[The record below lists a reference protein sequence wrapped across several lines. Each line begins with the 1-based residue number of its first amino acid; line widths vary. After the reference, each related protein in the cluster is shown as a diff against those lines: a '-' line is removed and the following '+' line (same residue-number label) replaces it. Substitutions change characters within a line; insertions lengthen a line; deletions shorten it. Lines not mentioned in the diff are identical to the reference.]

1 MAQSIEEQLAII
13 KAYAEGKPV
22 YCRSNYRNIGE
33 QVEEKCH
40 QFNFESSVY
49 SLTPLDWC
57 TGKSAID
64 AFRSFMFEHDDAP
77 LSFKVTVTYKDQITE
92 RENAYVRSCVNM
104 DDIFTLFIAGAEWVI
119 KNQDKGIDYDKSLAD
134 LRKKCIEIQ
143 QEKRHEE
150 DAALSSL

>member
-1 MAQSIEEQLAII
+1 MAQSIDEQLEII

-22 YCRSNYRNIGE
+22 YRRSNYRNIGE
-33 QVEEKCH
+33 QVEEKWH

-64 AFRSFMFEHDDAP
+64 AFMSFMSDHDDAP
-77 LSFKVTVTYKDQITE
+77 SSFGVTLTCKDRLTGH
-92 RENAYVRSCVNM
+92 ENEYVRYCVNSY
-104 DDIFTLFIAGAEWVI
+104 DTFTIFIAGAEWVL
-119 KNQDKGIDYDKSLAD
+119 KNLDKGIDYDKSLAE
-134 LRKKCIEIQ
+134 LREKYLEIQ

-150 DAALSSL
+150 DAALSNR

>member
-1 MAQSIEEQLAII
+1 MAQSIEEQLEII

-22 YCRSNYRNIGE
+22 YRRSNYRNIGE
-33 QVEEKCH
+33 QVDAKGH

-64 AFRSFMFEHDDAP
+64 AFMSFMYEHDDAP
-77 LSFKVTVTYKDQITE
+77 SSFGATLTCKDRLTGH
-92 RENAYVRSCVNM
+92 ENEYVRSCVNM
-104 DDIFTLFIAGAEWVI
+104 YDIFTLFIAGAEWVL
-119 KNQDKGIDYDKSLAD
+119 KNQDKGIDYDKSLAE
-134 LRKKCIEIQ
+134 LRDKCIEIQ

-150 DAALSSL
+150 DAALSNR

>member
-22 YCRSNYRNIGE
+22 YRRSNYRNIGE
-33 QVEEKCH
+33 QVDEKGH

-64 AFRSFMFEHDDAP
+64 AFMSFMSDHDDAP
-77 LSFKVTVTYKDQITE
+77 SSFGATLTCKDRLTGH
-92 RENAYVRSCVNM
+92 ENEYVRSCVNM
-104 DDIFTLFIAGAEWVI
+104 YDIFTLFIAGAEWVI
-119 KNQDKGIDYDKSLAD
+119 KNQDKGIDYDKSLAE
-134 LRKKCIEIQ
+134 LRDKCIEIQ
-143 QEKRHEE
+143 KEKRHEE
-150 DAALSSL
+150 EVALSY